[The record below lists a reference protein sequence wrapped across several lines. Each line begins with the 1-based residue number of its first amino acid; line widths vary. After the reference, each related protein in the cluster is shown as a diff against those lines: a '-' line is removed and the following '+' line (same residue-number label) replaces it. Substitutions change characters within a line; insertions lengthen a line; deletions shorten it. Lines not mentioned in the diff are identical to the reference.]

1 MYFVILCWLLNAH
14 MIAKLTLHVFDVIWP
29 LQTSLYYVFTGR
41 SKSTVCSTADP
52 SQLCVHRQ
60 IQVNCVF
67 TGRSKSTV
75 CSPADPSQL
84 CVHLQIQ
91 VSCVFTGRSKSAV
104 CSPADPS
111 QLCVHRQIQVNC
123 VFTRRFKLTKVIGF
137 SKSCM
142 GCQVNNNLWKLVPE
156 TL

>member
-1 MYFVILCWLLNAH
+1 MTKH
-14 MIAKLTLHVFDVIWP
+14 T
-29 LQTSLYYVFTGR
+29 YVFCYSLLVVECTHD
-41 SKSTVCSTADP
+41 SKINLTCFWCHMTVANIFI
-52 SQLCVHRQ
+52 LCVHRQ
-60 IQVNCVF
+60 IQVDCVF
-67 TGRSKSTV
+67 NSRSKSAV

-84 CVHLQIQ
+84 CVHRQIRFN
-91 VSCVFTGRSKSAV
+91 CVFTGRSKSAL